1 METNEYLSRIAA
13 LRQHMSAAGVDAFII
28 PSADPHQ
35 SEYPADR
42 WKSRAWISGFTGSA
56 GTAVITTSTG
66 GVWTDSRYFL
76 QAADELKVSGLQ
88 LFKDGLPETPSLQDW
103 LAGSLPAGATIAID
117 GTTCSYTEGER
128 LKAFFSSKGFLF
140 KTDFAPFDKIWKERP
155 EVPTNQAFVYPTEY
169 SGKSFQE
176 K

>member
-117 GTTCSYTEGER
+117 GTTCSTP
-128 LKAFFSSKGFLF
+128 KAN
-140 KTDFAPFDKIWKERP
+140 
-155 EVPTNQAFVYPTEY
+155 V
-169 SGKSFQE
+169 
-176 K
+176 